1 MASCYLVIKQNS
13 KKQNREKLNLLENNA
28 CSDQTII
35 NDGQCGFQ
43 ELMSCPR
50 WASTFTLLRIPCFA
64 CRQDPSMAV
73 L

>member
-43 ELMSCPR
+43 ELMSFSVP
-50 WASTFTLLRIPCFA
+50 STTVGYFQPTFQIF
-64 CRQDPSMAV
+64 DPK
-73 L
+73 LFLYK